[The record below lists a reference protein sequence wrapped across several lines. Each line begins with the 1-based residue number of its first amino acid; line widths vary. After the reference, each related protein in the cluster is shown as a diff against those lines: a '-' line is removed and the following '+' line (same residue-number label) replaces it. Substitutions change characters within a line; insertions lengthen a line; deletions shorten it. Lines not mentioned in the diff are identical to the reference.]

1 MSEALL
7 NAGRQTLMLELQEAS
22 RLPERLGDDF
32 VRAAN
37 IILHCEGKVVVSGIG
52 KSGHI
57 GKKIAATL
65 ASTGTPAF
73 FVHPAE
79 ALHGDLGMIE
89 SRDVMLFISYS
100 GGAKELDLIIPRLE
114 DKSIALLAMTGK
126 PTSPLGLAAKAVLDI
141 SVEREAC
148 PMHLAPTSSTVN
160 TLMMGDALAMAVMQ
174 ARGFN
179 EEDFARS
186 HPAGA
191 LGARLLN
198 KVHHLMR
205 RDDAIPQVA
214 LTASV
219 MDAMLELSRT
229 GLGLVAVCDAQQQ
242 VQGVFTDGDLRR
254 WLVGGGALTTPV
266 NEAMTTGGT
275 TLQAQS
281 RAIDAKEILMKRK
294 ITAAPVWMKTANSPA
309 QLTCRISIRPGL
321 FNPSFPDVSPADAGC
336 DVGFQHPRAGSPV
349 MMILCQCLANS
360 FTLERF
366 CRFTQ
371 VLLNNGHRR
380 RFWRRQRHLRKS
392 NVAPQESL
400 HRRCG
405 WLSPAL
411 PPDE

>member
-1 MSEALL
+1 MSDFLI
-7 NAGRQTLMLELQEAS
+7 NAGRQTLRLELEEAS
-22 RLPERLGDDF
+22 RLPDRLGDDF

-37 IILHCEGKVVVSGIG
+37 TIIQSEGKVIVSGIG

-100 GGAKELDLIIPRLE
+100 GSAKELDLIIPRLQE
-114 DKSIALLAMTGK
+114 KSVALLAMTGK
-126 PTSPLGLAAKAVLDI
+126 TRSPLALAAKATLDI

-205 RDDAIPQVA
+205 TGDAIPQVK
-214 LTASV
+214 LTTSV

-229 GLGLVAVCDAQQQ
+229 GLGLVVVCDESSR

-254 WLVGGGALTTPV
+254 WLVGGGTLAAKV
-266 NEAMTTGGT
+266 AEAMTRGGV
-275 TLQAQS
+275 TLNAQS
-281 RAIDAKEILMKRK
+281 RAVEAKEVLMKRK
-294 ITAAPVWMKTANSPA
+294 IAAAPVVDDS
-309 QLTCRISIRPGL
+309 GL
-321 FNPSFPDVSPADAGC
+321 LCGAINLQDFYQAG
-336 DVGFQHPRAGSPV
+336 
-349 MMILCQCLANS
+349 IL
-360 FTLERF
+360 
-366 CRFTQ
+366 
-371 VLLNNGHRR
+371 
-380 RFWRRQRHLRKS
+380 
-392 NVAPQESL
+392 
-400 HRRCG
+400 
-405 WLSPAL
+405 
-411 PPDE
+411 

>member
-1 MSEALL
+1 MSDALL

-37 IILHCEGKVVVSGIG
+37 IIIHCEGKVIVSGIG

-114 DKSIALLAMTGK
+114 DKSVALLAMTGK
-126 PTSPLGLAAKAVLDI
+126 LHSPLGRAAKAVLDI

-198 KVHHLMR
+198 NVHHLMR
-205 RDDAIPQVA
+205 QGDAIPQVMLA
-214 LTASV
+214 TSV

-229 GLGLVAVCDAQQQ
+229 GLGLVAVCDEQH
-242 VQGVFTDGDLRR
+242 VVKGVFTDGDLRR
-254 WLVGGGALTTPV
+254 WLVGGGAVDRLSTRLQDAGFEMSLSLKAKWRPDLDALELCRQHGRDIARQWALAPLPETTQK
-266 NEAMTTGGT
+266 T
-275 TLQAQS
+275 
-281 RAIDAKEILMKRK
+281 
-294 ITAAPVWMKTANSPA
+294 APVEETTTCAAADLGPKMQCSVCQWIYDPA
-309 QLTCRISIRPGL
+309 LGEPLQ
-321 FNPSFPDVSPADAGC
+321 D
-336 DVGFQHPRAGSPV
+336 
-349 MMILCQCLANS
+349 
-360 FTLERF
+360 
-366 CRFTQ
+366 
-371 VLLNNGHRR
+371 
-380 RFWRRQRHLRKS
+380 
-392 NVAPQESL
+392 VAPGTPWSDVPDNFLCPECSL
-400 HRRCG
+400 G
-405 WLSPAL
+405 KDVFDVLAT
-411 PPDE
+411 EAK